1 MNENLSQLQQ
11 QAREEFDKRWQ
22 EEGNGHTYHDFLS
35 FLSAWLEKAYEAGKV
50 YMLERDAGTTVKLI
64 RAAVLK
70 EVEKKIKAFD
80 VTLGPLGN
88 AVHNPLMHVENVK
101 QLILAAIQS
110 LS

>member
-1 MNENLSQLQQ
+1 MNEKEKLQQ
-11 QAREEFDKRWQ
+11 QAREEVD
-22 EEGNGHTYHDFLS
+22 NVTYYDEALLPFLD
-35 FLSAWLEKAYEAGKV
+35 AQIEKAYEAGKV